1 MADNTLNTDVAKEL
15 NITARRND
23 TFQMQLEIRDSNNA
37 LIDFSAVA
45 DTSRRIYQ
53 AKMTI
58 ANTGGDKILSLYTE
72 YWRDTAKDSTT
83 SDPDGTSS
91 GSYTHPD
98 DVPPETTTQGHYTGS
113 STNPSIKLHA
123 QTSSGKAIISV
134 PYNYMDFQ
142 AGTYNYDL
150 QIRKKESA
158 ASTVEYTTWLYGT
171 FTLRSDITKLG

>member
-23 TFQMQLEIRDSNNA
+23 TFQMQLEIRDSNNS
-37 LIDFSAVA
+37 LIDFSVTA
-45 DTSRRIYQ
+45 DTGRRVYQ

-72 YWRDTAKDSTT
+72 YWRDTAEGSTST
-83 SDPDGTSS
+83 DPDGTGS
-91 GSYTHPD
+91 GNYSHPS

-113 STNPSIKLHA
+113 PTNPSIKLHA
-123 QTSSGKAIISV
+123 QTTSGKAIISV

-150 QIRKKESA
+150 QIRKKQSA

-171 FTLRSDITKLG
+171 FTLKSDITKLG